1 MDRTRQLFGDRGTE
15 FESYSS
21 LPLEC
26 VTAMREIHQDH
37 TAHRPL
43 IELICPSGVVPIF
56 MSSPL

>member
-43 IELICPSGVVPIF
+43 I
-56 MSSPL
+56 